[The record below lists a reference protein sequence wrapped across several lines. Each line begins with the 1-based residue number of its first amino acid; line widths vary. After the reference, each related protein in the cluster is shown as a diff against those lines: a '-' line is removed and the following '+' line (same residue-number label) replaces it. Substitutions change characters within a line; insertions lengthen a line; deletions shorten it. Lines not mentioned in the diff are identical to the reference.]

1 MDNET
6 RETKIKELLLLI
18 LLAAL
23 KQQKILVF
31 RFFLNIR
38 IFLCVRKLLQNMEEF
53 PIPGVGPFVCL

>member
-6 RETKIKELLLLI
+6 RETKIKELLLVI

-31 RFFLNIR
+31 RFISKYQDFLR
-38 IFLCVRKLLQNMEEF
+38 VWKLLQYS
-53 PIPGVGPFVCL
+53 G